1 MKYYVYS
8 ESKAITCH
16 FWNFT
21 SSKTKTL
28 PLQKNHLVRW
38 ARWAP
43 TIQLY
48 LAPNEVFSSKLCQ
61 PYRVETTNPEKDP
74 YEPISLSDMSG
85 LRCRNAQSRSSN
97 PAGIADVFKRQ
108 ILGSPL
114 YPEKVTEAG
123 SPLRFPYTL
132 KSLDMKRPFSI
143 WPGLFFCDCNSLKV
157 LRLVWRLGRRG
168 TPRYQAS
175 AHICSGS
182 RWHLQSTSSLE
193 VRFFPFF
200 WDQNGII
207 KKDIQEIVSP
217 NLFVWRILRIT
228 PRKTNMSPENQWL
241 EDVFPIKIV
250 LF

>member
-1 MKYYVYS
+1 MKYYVHS

-85 LRCRNAQSRSSN
+85 LRCQRSLSFVKPRGNRQCFQTANLGFSLIPWKSDGSRKPFKIPLHPEIFRNR
-97 PAGIADVFKRQ
+97 
-108 ILGSPL
+108 PL
-114 YPEKVTEAG
+114 PWNG
-123 SPLRFPYTL
+123 PFRF
-132 KSLDMKRPFSI
+132 
-143 WPGLFFCDCNSLKV
+143 GLFL
-157 LRLVWRLGRRG
+157 
-168 TPRYQAS
+168 
-175 AHICSGS
+175 
-182 RWHLQSTSSLE
+182 STH
-193 VRFFPFF
+193 
-200 WDQNGII
+200 
-207 KKDIQEIVSP
+207 
-217 NLFVWRILRIT
+217 
-228 PRKTNMSPENQWL
+228 
-241 EDVFPIKIV
+241 
-250 LF
+250 